1 MAGEGSPWKIWHPF
15 VASRLPKN
23 TRVPLS
29 RSRGL
34 CGVVSSD
41 AQADI
46 AVLLGRAV
54 FAWLIA
60 DGDCYMKNLA
70 VLRIAAD
77 GARNFTSVRLAPVYD
92 TATTWVFPGFAKN
105 HLALSLVGKR
115 NRLSSRDFVQAGVTM
130 GMQAETARDLV
141 ESLCDRLSV
150 HLEDLEPISGR
161 INRAVEIWKERVE
174 TLAD

>member
-1 MAGEGSPWKIWHPF
+1 MTVEGSRWKIWHPF

-23 TRVPLS
+23 TRVP
-29 RSRGL
+29 
-34 CGVVSSD
+34 
-41 AQADI
+41 I

-60 DGDCYMKNLA
+60 DGDCHMKNLA
-70 VLRIAAD
+70 VLRIATD
-77 GARNFTSVRLAPVYD
+77 GAGNFTSVRLAPVYD
-92 TATTWVFPGFAKN
+92 TATTRVFPGFAKD
-105 HLALSLVGKR
+105 HLAFSLAGKR

-130 GMQAETARDLV
+130 GMQAETARALV
-141 ESLCDRLSV
+141 ASLCDRLSV

-161 INRAVEIWKERVE
+161 IDRAIEIWKERVE